1 MVSPDVSNRP
11 DTTQLLAVIH
21 PKCNLS
27 YNWGI
32 ESLEKSDSS
41 ASNDTSLEEV
51 GDSSKGK
58 QVDSFLALTFN
69 I

>member
-1 MVSPDVSNRP
+1 MVSPDVHNRP

-58 QVDSFLALTFN
+58 QVDRFLALAFN